1 MNLQDLKSFSFQ
13 EMTGMSLDILVLI
26 LIAVI
31 IVLIIIMAIM
41 GERTKNIRNKYEEY
55 MKGGSGQSLERQIHS
70 RLDSINR
77 IERQGSDN
85 AASMDALRRSY
96 EKTFQKVGLVK
107 YDAFDEMGGKLSFT
121 LCLLNKR
128 NSGFILNAVHSREGC
143 YTYMKEVINGNAV
156 VLLGEEEKE
165 ALAIAL
171 RDGD

>member
-26 LIAVI
+26 LIAAV
-31 IVLIIIMAIM
+31 IVLVIIMAIM
-41 GERTKNIRNKYEEY
+41 GERTRNIRNKYEEY
-55 MKGGSGQSLERQIHS
+55 MKSGSGKSLEQQIHN

-85 AASMDALRRSY
+85 AASMDSLRRSY
-96 EKTFQKVGLVK
+96 EKTFQKMGLVK

-121 LCLLNKR
+121 LALLNKN

-171 RDGD
+171 KDG

>member
-1 MNLQDLKSFSFQ
+1 MNLEEIKNFSFQ
-13 EMTGMSLDILVLI
+13 EMTGMSVDILVLI
-26 LIAVI
+26 LIGVI
-31 IVLIIIMAIM
+31 VVLVIIMAIM
-41 GERTKNIRNKYEEY
+41 GERTRNIRLKYDEY
-55 MKGGSGQSLERQIHS
+55 MKGGSGQSLEKQIHS

-85 AASMDALRRSY
+85 AAVMDALRRSY
-96 EKTFQKVGLVK
+96 EKTYQKIGMVK

-121 LCLLNKR
+121 LALLNKK

-156 VLLGEEEKE
+156 VLLGDEEKE

-171 RDGD
+171 RDGE

>member
-26 LIAVI
+26 LIAAV
-31 IVLIIIMAIM
+31 IVLVIIMAIM
-41 GERTKNIRNKYEEY
+41 GERTRNIRNKYEEY
-55 MKGGSGQSLERQIHS
+55 MKGGSGKSLEQQIHN
-70 RLDSINR
+70 RLDSISR

-85 AASMDALRRSY
+85 AASMDSLRRSY
-96 EKTFQKVGLVK
+96 EKTFQKMGLVK

-121 LCLLNKR
+121 LALLNKN

-171 RDGD
+171 KDG